1 MNIPICYIFTFF
13 LIFLPLIKTQQEPK
27 LNVMY
32 LNKNYSNK
40 LDQNESHEYYIL
52 TLDNFTQNPDDK
64 IPKMLTFYIQ
74 ENKSN
79 IEDGEEIFSD
89 PDVYVSKI
97 NKYPSN
103 PGNSEWYSERYGN
116 DILTISDIKVND
128 TFYVGIYCQFK
139 CRYTIFP
146 SLIWDFF

>member
-1 MNIPICYIFTFF
+1 
-13 LIFLPLIKTQQEPK
+13 
-27 LNVMY
+27 
-32 LNKNYSNK
+32 
-40 LDQNESHEYYIL
+40 
-52 TLDNFTQNPDDK
+52 
-64 IPKMLTFYIQ
+64 MLTFYIQ

-79 IEDGEEIFSD
+79 IEDGEDIFSV

-97 NKYPSN
+97 NKSPSN
-103 PGNSEWYSERYGN
+103 PATSEWYSERYGN

-128 TFYVGIYCQFK
+128 TFYVGIYCLFK

>member
-1 MNIPICYIFTFF
+1 M
-13 LIFLPLIKTQQEPK
+13 
-27 LNVMY
+27 
-32 LNKNYSNK
+32 
-40 LDQNESHEYYIL
+40 
-52 TLDNFTQNPDDK
+52 
-64 IPKMLTFYIQ
+64 PKMLTFYIQ

-79 IEDGEEIFSD
+79 IEDGENIFSV

-103 PGNSEWYSERYGN
+103 PATSEWYSERYGN

>member
-1 MNIPICYIFTFF
+1 M
-13 LIFLPLIKTQQEPK
+13 
-27 LNVMY
+27 
-32 LNKNYSNK
+32 
-40 LDQNESHEYYIL
+40 
-52 TLDNFTQNPDDK
+52 
-64 IPKMLTFYIQ
+64 PKMLTFYIK

-79 IEDGEEIFSD
+79 IEDGENIFSD

-97 NKYPSN
+97 NKSPSN
-103 PGNSEWYSERYGN
+103 PATSEWYSERYGN

-146 SLIWDFF
+146 SIKSEIELKLNNPYYIVLPKNSRIYYYIYIPNKDYNEFNLMISF